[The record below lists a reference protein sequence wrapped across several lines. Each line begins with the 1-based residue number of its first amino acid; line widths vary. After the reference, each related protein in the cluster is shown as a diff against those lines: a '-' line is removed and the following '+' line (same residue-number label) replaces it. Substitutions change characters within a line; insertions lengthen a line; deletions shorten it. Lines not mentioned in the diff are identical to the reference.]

1 MRKIMTWLF
10 AAGMLCGAAASGTD
24 LMEALGGTARRG
36 VDRGCEVKENPD
48 GSLCVSKAL
57 SSPGSGSSRAAV
69 SFQLKKPLDLND
81 KALSFELCP
90 SAGFNSIIIAAT
102 NEGVK
107 LPVLRG
113 DADNS
118 EMSAGQ
124 WTPVLLQFN
133 GAEGMRYGFSGV
145 SGDKPD
151 RVSGLL
157 FSIIR
162 KAPHPAEPLF
172 LMIRNVKIIPRKDLP
187 VPSSARAAAPTP
199 PPAVTIPAKNPFS
212 SLGGLASI
220 RGTRDETITID
231 PATGVLKITAETAR
245 NSKALSQRRISMR
258 LARPLDLR
266 GKSLTFDMK
275 SEDLSDFCYLYLYN
289 QGEPKAVWAY
299 YTYAD
304 ELEPE
309 WNTVTL
315 QRHFSTRLNW
325 HRVWSSDG
333 TPDKVDRIDVVYGQ
347 ISPRMDGPISLELKN
362 FRIGEEV
369 RYIGNSLKEPVKLD
383 PSSRLIVDGAPL
395 PVVLHPDSE
404 AGRTAAQTIVDAV
417 KKTCGVT
424 LQSRPG
430 VRADGELATPAILLG
445 NVWSN
450 PAFTLIYGRRLVL
463 FDGTFPGAGH
473 FIVTTVKE
481 PIRRGVDVLAVGAS
495 DDAGLLKGAETAA
508 AMLSEHGKPG
518 SLVTPLLFR
527 ADFGADQEQMVEKMS
542 FEEGLKYAREVHQS
556 GRHQSLAK
564 VLAEIGD
571 RYHAS
576 HDPSDARLFAA
587 VAKMYSEFAAH
598 PDPRRYS
605 GPWGQDSDF
614 SALGAISAAD
624 MIEHDPV
631 LTDRERLDIT
641 LMLNKWAYE
650 AVRNKAET
658 QSLKVAHNHGT
669 HGALGA
675 VMAGLYFSKYYPEYP
690 DGEILL
696 RAGDRIF
703 AVQNVAGK
711 VHDDC
716 NSYQWLTW
724 EHVMRYAALRP
735 DDTVL
740 RNGVAHAMAD
750 MLITSMDNDRYQVP
764 FGDTGLWTCYRG
776 DATPI
781 GIAACL
787 TRDPAIEWAANEK
800 YQRWRNETRL
810 WGSVAR
816 GNFTRGGTPQLPVPE
831 GFDGVHILPLA
842 PAFYETEPPK
852 NNMPPVSK
860 CFDKLSFRQNF
871 DRNSFYLLTDGVN
884 GGGHGHAD
892 AMSIE
897 RLMLFGRQW
906 LGDNH
911 YYQGA
916 TRFHNSLTVVFDGFW
931 EPYGPYAELIDYG
944 ADDRLGVVSMK
955 LAGESFDWIRHLVWL
970 RENNA
975 LAVLDEVLPH
985 KNGQAILRQKW
996 HCVGRPAADGSA
1008 VELSQ
1013 EGAPRMKLEGNPGL
1027 TPLIAPDP
1035 DLGANWQEYSYAP
1048 GEVNS
1053 VEFSRAATLRK
1064 GEPQTLCTLWHGS
1077 ADGPVPAAGLTELKN
1092 GGVTFTLQN
1101 QKITIHPTG
1110 SDRVTVML
1118 DEQGFTPD
1126 NGTLKSV
1133 PAIVAAPVPPRSADA
1148 AATYPELPADGN
1160 FALPEARSMTVVNA
1174 DNVRFAVGSASGE
1187 IVLLDAAATP
1197 VRRLTA
1203 PASVNALDAGDV
1215 NGDGKMEII
1224 AGLEDETVRAY
1235 GLDGRELWCYKIPFY
1250 RYKAVVNAVC
1260 ITDLNGDG
1268 KMEIIIANNNW
1279 RTIAIDGNGRELWYF
1294 ETVREGRFIHCA
1306 DLDGDGKGEALVGT
1320 KYYHV
1325 MMLSPEGLVKW
1336 KVATNTPGCLSAA
1349 SITGSDRW
1357 RNLVL
1362 GTDGGEIM
1370 FFRNGAK
1377 VAEIQTGDQVPA
1389 LAAGVVDGQPT
1400 IYCGSLNGMVYR
1412 YAPDGSKR
1420 FWICNLGSGVTTLAV
1435 QGNRLWAGTA
1445 DGRVF
1450 VLSDAG
1456 KVLGCHQL
1464 SGPILRLVVSGD
1476 AVAGLTPA
1484 GMTVLR

>member
-1 MRKIMTWLF
+1 MNQMRHSGNALPLL
-10 AAGMLCGAAASGTD
+10 AGGEGHQRPCA
-24 LMEALGGTARRG
+24 
-36 VDRGCEVKENPD
+36 
-48 GSLCVSKAL
+48 
-57 SSPGSGSSRAAV
+57 
-69 SFQLKKPLDLND
+69 D
-81 KALSFELCP
+81 K
-90 SAGFNSIIIAAT
+90 
-102 NEGVK
+102 
-107 LPVLRG
+107 
-113 DADNS
+113 
-118 EMSAGQ
+118 Q
-124 WTPVLLQFN
+124 
-133 GAEGMRYGFSGV
+133 
-145 SGDKPD
+145 
-151 RVSGLL
+151 
-157 FSIIR
+157 
-162 KAPHPAEPLF
+162 H
-172 LMIRNVKIIPRKDLP
+172 
-187 VPSSARAAAPTP
+187 
-199 PPAVTIPAKNPFS
+199 
-212 SLGGLASI
+212 
-220 RGTRDETITID
+220 
-231 PATGVLKITAETAR
+231 
-245 NSKALSQRRISMR
+245 
-258 LARPLDLR
+258 
-266 GKSLTFDMK
+266 
-275 SEDLSDFCYLYLYN
+275 
-289 QGEPKAVWAY
+289 
-299 YTYAD
+299 
-304 ELEPE
+304 
-309 WNTVTL
+309 
-315 QRHFSTRLNW
+315 
-325 HRVWSSDG
+325 
-333 TPDKVDRIDVVYGQ
+333 
-347 ISPRMDGPISLELKN
+347 
-362 FRIGEEV
+362 
-369 RYIGNSLKEPVKLD
+369 
-383 PSSRLIVDGAPL
+383 
-395 PVVLHPDSE
+395 VLHPPRQKIAE
-404 AGRTAAQTIVDAV
+404 HHRAQHGGGTTAAGR
-417 KKTCGVT
+417 
-424 LQSRPG
+424 
-430 VRADGELATPAILLG
+430 
-445 NVWSN
+445 
-450 PAFTLIYGRRLVL
+450 
-463 FDGTFPGAGH
+463 
-473 FIVTTVKE
+473 
-481 PIRRGVDVLAVGAS
+481 
-495 DDAGLLKGAETAA
+495 
-508 AMLSEHGKPG
+508 
-518 SLVTPLLFR
+518 
-527 ADFGADQEQMVEKMS
+527 
-542 FEEGLKYAREVHQS
+542 AR
-556 GRHQSLAK
+556 
-564 VLAEIGD
+564 
-571 RYHAS
+571 
-576 HDPSDARLFAA
+576 
-587 VAKMYSEFAAH
+587 
-598 PDPRRYS
+598 
-605 GPWGQDSDF
+605 
-614 SALGAISAAD
+614 
-624 MIEHDPV
+624 
-631 LTDRERLDIT
+631 
-641 LMLNKWAYE
+641 
-650 AVRNKAET
+650 
-658 QSLKVAHNHGT
+658 
-669 HGALGA
+669 
-675 VMAGLYFSKYYPEYP
+675 
-690 DGEILL
+690 
-696 RAGDRIF
+696 
-703 AVQNVAGK
+703 
-711 VHDDC
+711 
-716 NSYQWLTW
+716 
-724 EHVMRYAALRP
+724 
-735 DDTVL
+735 
-740 RNGVAHAMAD
+740 
-750 MLITSMDNDRYQVP
+750 
-764 FGDTGLWTCYRG
+764 
-776 DATPI
+776 
-781 GIAACL
+781 
-787 TRDPAIEWAANEK
+787 
-800 YQRWRNETRL
+800 
-810 WGSVAR
+810 
-816 GNFTRGGTPQLPVPE
+816 
-831 GFDGVHILPLA
+831 VHILPLA

-996 HCVGRPAADGSA
+996 HCVGRPAADGST

-1133 PAIVAAPVPPRSADA
+1133 PAIVAAPVPPRSADVA
-1148 AATYPELPADGN
+1148 ASYPELPADGN

-1306 DLDGDGKGEALVGT
+1306 DLDGDGKGEALVGP

-1464 SGPILRLVVSGD
+1464 SGPVLRLVVSGN